1 MNTGDSESAVIPL
14 IVGSDENAWEY
25 ATACRKAGVVG
36 LPVMT
41 PAVPPGL
48 ARLRIAITAAHT
60 PADIDFAVDA
70 LLTAARQCHL
80 IED

>member
-1 MNTGDSESAVIPL
+1 MI
-14 IVGSDENAWEY
+14 
-25 ATACRKAGVVG
+25 G

-60 PADIDFAVDA
+60 RADIDFAIECIPHRGTPDA
-70 LLTAARQCHL
+70 T
-80 IED
+80 